1 MPAASNTN
9 LRVTEVDFDSIKT
22 NLKTFLR
29 SQSEFSDYDFEGS
42 AMNIL
47 LDVLAYNTHY
57 MAYQLNMTANEL
69 FLETAQLRNS
79 VLSHAKLLGYIPRSR
94 SGAKAYVDVRITPP
108 DGNTT
113 STLTIP
119 RYTKFISEAVDSVN
133 YNFLTTDSYT
143 ATKNNSSFL
152 FSNVELTEG
161 EVLNYTFVQDQN
173 NPRQRFS
180 VPSSTIDTRTL
191 RVIVQQ
197 STSNTNQTAYV
208 LSDDLTELNSN
219 SEVYFLDETD
229 VGSYTVY
236 FGDGVFGKKLSN
248 GNILTVSCLDTNG
261 EAANK
266 ANAFTMGTPISGF
279 SNTQVTTRVAAAAGA
294 ERESIEEIKF
304 RAPLYYTTQN
314 RAITKND
321 YNLLLKRDYPNI
333 DSIAIWGGEEYD
345 PPQYGRVFISLK
357 PKTGYFLTEAQK
369 QTIVNDVIANR
380 SVLTVTPVI
389 IDPDYLF
396 LNFKI
401 TVFYNPKRTTR
412 SADEIKSL
420 VRQTV
425 LNFRDANL
433 DGFNST
439 FRTSKLQT
447 AIDGADR
454 SITSCDVNLFVSK
467 QITLINGVTQNYEI
481 DFFSPLHKGGQQ
493 EKLISRPSVVIRDSN
508 DVLRSVY
515 FEEVQGAF
523 TGIDSVS
530 ITDPGSGYSDSPT
543 VTINGD
549 GSNARAAAT
558 VVNGQITS
566 ITVLERGSDYSVAS
580 VTISDTTGTGASAKV
595 NLEGK
600 NGVIRTYYI
609 PSDTSEKV
617 IVNENAGTIDY
628 DSGKIVLQSFTGLSV
643 DATPY
648 YGLEQGVF
656 ALQIRPDKD
665 TLFPV
670 RNRIITI
677 DESDL
682 TAIEIDVVVD
692 DSPTAS

>member
-22 NLKTFLR
+22 NLKTFLK

-42 AMNIL
+42 AMNVL
-47 LDVLAYNTHY
+47 LDILAYNTHY

-79 VLSHAKLLGYIPRSR
+79 VLSHAKLLGYTPRSR
-94 SGAKAYVDVRITPP
+94 SGAKSYVNVRITPP
-108 DGNTT
+108 DGNTV
-113 STLTIP
+113 SSLTIP
-119 RYTKFISEAVDSVN
+119 KYTKFISEAVDSVN

-143 ATKNNSSFL
+143 TTKNNSSFL

-173 NPRQRFS
+173 NPRQRFTI
-180 VPSSTIDTRTL
+180 PSSTIDTRTL
-191 RVIVQQ
+191 AVIIQE
-197 STSNTNQTAYV
+197 STSNTNQTAYE

-229 VGSYTVY
+229 VGAYTVY

-248 GNILTVSCLDTNG
+248 GNIITVSCLDTNG

-266 ANAFTMGTPISGF
+266 ANAFTLGTPISGF
-279 SNTQVTTRVAAAAGA
+279 SNTQVTTLFAAAAGA
-294 ERESIEEIKF
+294 ERESIEDIKF

-333 DSIAIWGGEEYD
+333 ESISIWGGEEYD
-345 PPQYGRVFISLK
+345 PPQYGRVFISLR
-357 PKTGYFLTEAQK
+357 PKTGFFLTESQK
-369 QTIVNDVIANR
+369 QTIINDIIANR
-380 SVLTVTPVI
+380 SVLTVTPII

-447 AIDGADR
+447 AIDNADK
-454 SITSCDVNLFVSK
+454 SITSCDVELFVSK

-508 DVLRSVY
+508 DALRSVY

-530 ITDPGSGYSDSPT
+530 ITSPGSGYSDNPT

-549 GSNARAAAT
+549 GKNARASAT

-566 ITVLERGSDYSVAS
+566 IKVLERGSDYTVAT
-580 VTISDTTGTGASAKV
+580 VTITDTSGLGATAKV

-600 NGVIRTYYI
+600 NGVIRSYYI

-628 DSGKIVLQSFTGLSV
+628 DTGKIVLQSFTGLSV
-643 DATPY
+643 DPTPY

-665 TLFPV
+665 TLFPI